1 MLVTR
6 KSSQICLSCQLC
18 LLASQ
23 RTPTRTAVRQTASL
37 QRRISTIKALQST
50 SYGQPPRRFH
60 SASTRY
66 QHQQTAES
74 RRNSST
80 DAEPSLPS
88 PSQLERTARKA
99 RNQYGETL
107 PENHLSQ
114 QELDVYE
121 RLYGAPIRIVPQ
133 HEQKEKE
140 EAEEAAIAA
149 SFNSKVDD
157 TRTLFRTRDDGK
169 LEPIEYSHE
178 DTLICEDVDPRF
190 SREAEVLQPSDKIE
204 LEESSTIE
212 LSSQIDVRLRFDEPE
227 EDEEDPRTEDADP
240 TEVWPGDEFV
250 RTHPLTKAGRFSTY
264 PSTLQLPQSNFVQ
277 PVSKLL
283 SAIHPK
289 HLTEAAEKNLGGVGL
304 PYSPST
310 PKISRT
316 MEQKPVGLSAA
327 QSIMKESEAD
337 AFLAAV
343 MPQVYASAMSI
354 LVETRKRLGST
365 WLRGLLKKEK
375 GPLVL
380 DAGGGGAGVVAWREV
395 LRAEWDSMHDEQG
408 TTSSDRQ
415 TAPQGRAIVLTGS
428 ETLRYRASRLLENTT
443 FLPRLPELVD
453 YSHTEDSET
462 SKQGRKQYDVIIASH
477 LLWPLKDEHTRKTT
491 VQTLWNLLN
500 PSGGVLIILEK
511 GVPRGF
517 EVVAGARQQLLS
529 GISSPAD
536 ASSNTF
542 TAVPPKRPT
551 EAGMLIAPCT
561 NHAPCPLYASPG
573 VSPGRKDWCHF
584 SQRYIR
590 PPYLQ
595 RVLGARARN
604 HDDAHFSFVAALRGR
619 DLRRGAH
626 DPTGVGF
633 AQGEGAAAALAGF
646 EKEGVEH
653 VNLLAVPR
661 ALLPPLKR
669 KGLVLLDVCTPAG
682 TLERWVVN
690 RRCGR
695 RVYRDARKA
704 RWGDLWAL
712 GARSR
717 TVRRVRLGRALVG
730 GEEGAKKKR
739 KGGKAEESDALDW
752 DGLSV
757 HEDEALR

>member
-1 MLVTR
+1 MLVMR
-6 KSSQICLSCQLC
+6 KSSQICLSCQLR

-23 RTPTRTAVRQTASL
+23 RTPARTTVRQKVSL
-37 QRRISTIKALQST
+37 QRPISTTRALQST
-50 SYGQPPRRFH
+50 VYGQSSRRFH
-60 SASTRY
+60 TASRHY
-66 QHQQTAES
+66 QHQQTVES
-74 RRNSST
+74 QPDPSA
-80 DAEPSLPS
+80 DAEPPPPLQ
-88 PSQLERTARKA
+88 SQLERAA
-99 RNQYGETL
+99 RNARNRYGENL

-133 HEQKEKE
+133 QEQKETE

-149 SFNSKVDD
+149 SFDIKVEDAH
-157 TRTLFRTRDDGK
+157 TLFRTREDGK
-169 LEPIEYSHE
+169 LEPVEYSRE
-178 DTLICEDVDPRF
+178 EILISQNVDLEF
-190 SREAEVLQPSDKIE
+190 SREAEVLQPSGKIE
-204 LEESSTIE
+204 LEKSSTIE
-212 LSSQIDVRLRFDEPE
+212 LSSQLENRLRFDESE
-227 EDEEDPRTEDADP
+227 EDEEEPRTEDADP

-277 PVSKLL
+277 PVSRLL

-310 PKISRT
+310 PRISKT
-316 MEQKPVGLSAA
+316 MEQKPVGLSAT

-365 WLRGLLKKEK
+365 WLRELLKKEK

-395 LRAEWDSMHDEQG
+395 LRAEWDSMYDEQG

-415 TAPQGRAIVLTGS
+415 TAPQGRATVLTGS
-428 ETLRYRASRLLENTT
+428 ETLRYRASRFLENTT

-453 YSHTEDSET
+453 YSHTEDSEL
-462 SKQGRKQYDVIIASH
+462 SKQSRKQYDVIIASH

-517 EVVAGARQQLLS
+517 EVVAGARQHLLS
-529 GISSPAD
+529 GIRSPGD
-536 ASSNTF
+536 TTSTAS
-542 TAVPPKRPT
+542 AAPRKQPPET
-551 EAGMLIAPCT
+551 GMLIAPCT
-561 NHAPCPLYASPG
+561 NHAPCPLYPSPG
-573 VSPGRKDWCHF
+573 VSAGRKDWCHF
-584 SQRYIR
+584 RQRYIR
-590 PPYLQ
+590 PAYLQ
-595 RVLGARARN
+595 RVLGAAARN
-604 HDDAHFSFVAALRGR
+604 HDDAPFSFVAALRGR
-619 DLRRGAH
+619 DLRGA
-626 DPTGVGF
+626 GI
-633 AQGEGAAAALAGF
+633 AQGEAAAAAALAGF
-646 EKEGVEH
+646 GDAPVDART
-653 VNLLAVPR
+653 LLAVPR

-717 TVRRVRLGRALVG
+717 TVRRVRLGRAVVG
-730 GEEGAKKKR
+730 GEEAVKKKR
-739 KGGKAEESDALDW
+739 KGRKAEESGGLDW
-752 DGLSV
+752 DGLST